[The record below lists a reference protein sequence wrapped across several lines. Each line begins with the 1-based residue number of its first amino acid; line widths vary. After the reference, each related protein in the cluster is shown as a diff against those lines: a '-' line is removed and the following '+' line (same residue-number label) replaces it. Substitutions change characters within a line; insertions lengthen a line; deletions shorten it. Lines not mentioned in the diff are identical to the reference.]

1 MKPAPDFD
9 LDELIAIMQATT
21 ADSEAPRGVT
31 VRELCAELG
40 WGEDRVRKALRRLA
54 DEGRLEIVLRR
65 ITTLN
70 GVVSTVRAYRLVD
83 ER

>member
-1 MKPAPDFD
+1 VKPAPDFD
-9 LDELIAIMQATT
+9 LDELIAIMQATAT
-21 ADSEAPRGVT
+21 DNEAPRGVT